1 MKTDSSSD
9 THPAPRTPLHRP
21 TETPKHR
28 NTAPPPPAPN
38 LLMVDDSPDNL
49 ALLAG
54 MLEGRGFRVRPV
66 ISGERALQA
75 AQSEPPDLVLL
86 DINMPDMDGY
96 EVCRRLKADA
106 TLKAVPVIFISALGG
121 VIDKVKA
128 FSVGGVDYIAKPFHL
143 EEVESRV
150 RTHLTLRAQEV
161 EITQK
166 NTELKE
172 MLHIVCHDLANH
184 FAVMSMS
191 MEALE
196 LDPQADFA
204 TYLPL
209 TKAAL
214 RNGIALTEMIRKMR
228 SAEDKQMIL
237 QAVPLAATLAESR
250 LLMQARL
257 AAKQLSLTLEV
268 PSVNVLAEPCL
279 LVNSVFNNLLTN
291 AIKFSHAGSHIT
303 IRATEENDWVCVFF
317 RDRGVG
323 MPQDV
328 LAHLFDLGKSHSRAG
343 TAGENGTGFGMP
355 LMRRLVTQF
364 GGRVEVTSR
373 EKTSSPDDHGTE
385 FKIWLK
391 AAG

>member
-9 THPAPRTPLHRP
+9 THP
-21 TETPKHR
+21 
-28 NTAPPPPAPN
+28 N
-38 LLMVDDSPDNL
+38 LLIVDDSPDNL
-49 ALLAG
+49 ALLAD

-66 ISGERALQA
+66 VSGERALQA

-161 EITQK
+161 EITRK
-166 NTELKE
+166 NAELKE

-191 MEALE
+191 LEALE
-196 LDPQADFA
+196 LDPLADFA

-214 RNGIALTEMIRKMR
+214 KNGIALTELVRKMR
-228 SAEDKQMIL
+228 SAEDKQML
-237 QAVPLAATLAESR
+237 LRAVPLAATLAESR
-250 LLMQARL
+250 LLMQAKL

-268 PSVNVLAEPCL
+268 PDVNVLAEPCL
-279 LVNSVFNNLLTN
+279 LLNSVFNNLLTN

-303 IRATEENDWVCVFF
+303 IRATVENDWVCVRF
-317 RDRGVG
+317 RDHGVG
-323 MPQDV
+323 MPEDV
-328 LAHLFDLGKSHSRAG
+328 LTHLFNLGKSHSRAG
-343 TAGENGTGFGMP
+343 TAGETGTGFGMP

-373 EKTSSPDDHGTE
+373 EETASPDDHGTE